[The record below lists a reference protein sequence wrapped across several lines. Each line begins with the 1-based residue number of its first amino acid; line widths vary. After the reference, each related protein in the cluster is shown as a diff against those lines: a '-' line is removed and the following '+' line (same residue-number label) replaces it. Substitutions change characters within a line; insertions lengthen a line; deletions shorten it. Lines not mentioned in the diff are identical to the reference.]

1 MTNTAILALS
11 VLLMGGTLAAQ
22 GPTIKSLLSKDLVG
36 VAGKEL
42 EMITVEYPPG
52 GSDPAHKHDAQVAV
66 YVLEGSV
73 VMQVR
78 GKAPVTLRAGDTFYE
93 GPDDVHL
100 ESRNASRTVPAKFL
114 VFFVK
119 GKGTPVTIPAK

>member
-1 MTNTAILALS
+1 MKNAAILVVSLS
-11 VLLMGGTLAAQ
+11 LLGGTLAAQ
-22 GPTIKSLLSKDLVG
+22 EPTIKSLLTKDLVG

-100 ESRNASRTVPAKFL
+100 ESRNASRSAPAKFL

-119 GKGTPVTIPAK
+119 GKGAPVKIPAK